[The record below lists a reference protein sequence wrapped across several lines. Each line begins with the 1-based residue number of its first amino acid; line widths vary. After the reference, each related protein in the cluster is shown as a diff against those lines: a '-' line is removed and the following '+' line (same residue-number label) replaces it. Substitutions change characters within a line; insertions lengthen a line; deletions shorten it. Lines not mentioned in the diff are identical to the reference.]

1 MQIDV
6 VSDTICPWCFIGK
19 RRLERALALRPNIVV
34 DISWRPFQLN
44 PDMPA
49 EGMDREAYLRLK
61 FGGSE
66 RARAVYEPVRVAGEG
81 EGIPFAFERIV
92 KTPNTLASHRLIRWA
107 GTAGKQD
114 AVVETLFRRYFFEG
128 ADLSDHRTLVGVARE
143 IGMDHEIVDD
153 LLNKGADI
161 DLVANED
168 RAARAMGVTGV
179 PFFVFDGKYAVP
191 GAQDP
196 EVLVQVMD
204 LVLNGGPTQSQ
215 AAAT

>member
-19 RRLERALALRPNIVV
+19 RRLERALALRPNIVA

-66 RARAVYEPVRVAGEG
+66 RARAVYEPVRAAGEG

-114 AVVETLFRRYFFEG
+114 AMVEMLFRRYFLEG

-153 LLNKGADI
+153 LLTKGADI